1 MIHRISTAMTAVV
14 ASTSAVASLLT
25 MVLSLGMLSL
35 STLTMAQVFQQQG
48 TPPQLIELY
57 TSEGCSSCP
66 PADARLSTLLEHSQ
80 LWQRFVP
87 LAFHVDYW
95 DYLGWDDPYAQNQFS
110 QRQRALKHK
119 GQLRSVY
126 TPGWLVDGQEWHGFF
141 QQRDWP
147 AQSSRDGSLLSA
159 ELKGQKLRVQS
170 PSGNGGPE
178 LKASVVV
185 LAFDQSSQIKAGEN
199 RGMQLQHQF
208 VVAQLHQQTGTDE
221 WLFELPAID
230 PAQKQA
236 LAVWLTSGNAGPPV
250 QVVAGWIE

>member
-1 MIHRISTAMTAVV
+1 MINRFRKAVTSIVAVV
-14 ASTSAVASLLT
+14 VGFG
-25 MVLSLGMLSL
+25 VLSF
-35 STLTMAQVFQQQG
+35 STVTMAQVFQHQG
-48 TPPQLIELY
+48 SPPQLIELY

-66 PADARLSTLLEHSQ
+66 PADQRLSTLLDHSQ

-110 QRQRALKHK
+110 QRQRAMKHS

-126 TPGWLVDGQEWHGFF
+126 TPGWLVDGQEWRGFF
-141 QQRDWP
+141 QRRDWP
-147 AQSSRDGSLLSA
+147 EQSPRDGKLLSA
-159 ELKGQKLRVQS
+159 ELKCRQLRVTY
-170 PSGNGGPE
+170 PSGNGGPR
-178 LKASVVV
+178 LQASVAV

-199 RGMQLQHQF
+199 RGMQLEHQF
-208 VVAQLHQQTGTDE
+208 VVAQLQQQMGNGE
-221 WLFELPAID
+221 WLFELPSID

-236 LAVWLTSGNAGPPV
+236 LAVWLTKGNVGQPV

>member
-1 MIHRISTAMTAVV
+1 MLSRFRTAI
-14 ASTSAVASLLT
+14 TSIAT
-25 MVLSLGMLSL
+25 MVVGLGVLSL
-35 STLTMAQVFQQQG
+35 STMTMAQVFQHQG

-66 PADARLSTLLEHSQ
+66 PADQRLSTLLDHSQ

-110 QRQRALKHK
+110 QRQRAMKHS

-126 TPGWLVDGQEWHGFF
+126 TPGWLVDGQEWRGFF
-141 QQRDWP
+141 QRRDWP
-147 AQSSRDGSLLSA
+147 EQSIRGGNLLSA
-159 ELKGQKLRVQS
+159 ELKGRQLRVQY
-170 PSGNGGPE
+170 PSGVDGFK
-178 LKASVVV
+178 LQASVAV

-199 RGMQLQHQF
+199 RGMQLEHQF
-208 VVAQLHQQTGTDE
+208 VVAQLQQQTGTGE
-221 WLFELPAID
+221 WSFELPAID
-230 PAQKQA
+230 PTQKQA
-236 LAVWLTSGNAGPPV
+236 LVVWLTRGNEAQPV